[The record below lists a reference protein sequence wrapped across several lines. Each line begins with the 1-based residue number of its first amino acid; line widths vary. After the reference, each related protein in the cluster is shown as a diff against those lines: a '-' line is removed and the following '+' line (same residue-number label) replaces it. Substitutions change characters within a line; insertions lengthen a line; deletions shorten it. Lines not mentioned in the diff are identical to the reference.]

1 MAKFIKGMAAGI
13 LVGAAAEMVLMPC
26 CSRKT
31 QRKMKKVGNKIRNI
45 MEDTCDNMYHIG
57 H

>member
-31 QRKMKKVGNKIRNI
+31 QRKMRRVGNKIRNM
-45 MEDTCDNMYHIG
+45 MEDTYDNMYHIG
-57 H
+57 D